1 MNVRVSMLRDIE
13 KLKLKSKVLDNCCL
27 IYSMWLG
34 YKEEDIY
41 KEFLSKMEE
50 LNIKVIDL
58 HVSRTRKLISI

>member
-13 KLKLKSKVLDNCCL
+13 KLKLKSNVLDKCVL

-50 LNIKVIDL
+50 LNIKVIDV
-58 HVSRTRKLISI
+58 HVSRTCKLFSI